1 MVAIVPS
8 QPLQERPLLLSSKRV
23 ASLASRA
30 PPHDIRCPLAH
41 VTCEYWIHARPPV
54 LTSHRAPPRLAKSH
68 GCSDSVS
75 PCLNVPTPHS
85 PPALAVLV
93 AGDLGGEIRRLPSA
107 LFTTSTGTGVSSSSA

>member
-1 MVAIVPS
+1 MFPS
-8 QPLQERPLLLSSKRV
+8 QPLDERPLLLFGSSHPTRS
-23 ASLASRA
+23 AR
-30 PPHDIRCPLAH
+30 HQMPLAH
-41 VTCEYWIHARPPV
+41 LTCEYWIHARPPV
-54 LTSHRAPPRLAKSH
+54 LASHRAPPRLARSH

-107 LFTTSTGTGVSSSSA
+107 LFTTSTGTSVSSSSA